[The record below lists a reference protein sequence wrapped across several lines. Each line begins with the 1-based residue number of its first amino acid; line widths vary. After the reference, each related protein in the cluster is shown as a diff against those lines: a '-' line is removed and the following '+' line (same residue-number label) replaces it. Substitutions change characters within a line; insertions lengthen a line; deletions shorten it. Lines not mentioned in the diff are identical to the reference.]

1 MKASAIIYKN
11 ERVKYMYFVK
21 TMKLNV
27 CADRDEGMESRD
39 GAIPFSVFQNYYF
52 QNKD

>member
-1 MKASAIIYKN
+1 MYKN
-11 ERVKYMYFVK
+11 KRVKYMYFVK

-27 CADRDEGMESRD
+27 CADRDEGMESIRD